1 MACTRRRL
9 LAAAVLS
16 PLAGHAHEPS
26 ARSAGL
32 APAGEALL
40 TVWGFEVYQA
50 RLWVAPAFR
59 ARDYA
64 AAPLVL
70 ELAYRRDFR
79 GADIARRSLQEMQ
92 RLAPLEPE
100 RAARWER
107 ELAGLLPDVRAGD
120 RLSGWHRPGQG
131 ARFLRG
137 DGGLLGDLDD
147 PAFSRLFFGIWLD
160 PRSPDPALRQRLLGP
175 FAEPRA

>member
-1 MACTRRRL
+1 MACNRRQW
-9 LAAAVLS
+9 LAAAALT
-16 PLAGHAHEPS
+16 PLAARAHEPS
-26 ARSAGL
+26 ARQAGL
-32 APAGEALL
+32 LPAGQALL

-50 RLWVAPAFR
+50 RLWVAPGFR
-59 ARDYA
+59 ATEPA
-64 AAPLVL
+64 ATPLLL
-70 ELAYRRDFR
+70 ELDYRRDFR
-79 GADIARRSLQEMQ
+79 GVDIARRSLQEMQ
-92 RLAPLEPE
+92 RLATLEPE

-107 ELAGLLPDVRAGD
+107 ALAGLLPDVRAGD
-120 RLSGWHRPGQG
+120 RLSGWHRPSQG

-160 PRSPDPALRQRLLGP
+160 PRGPEPALRQRLLGP